1 MARKRTSKKGRRI
14 TRRWSRA
21 CRRCS
26 RWFAKLRRAVA
37 RRLRPWCPAVEVDL
51 QGRRGRRLR
60 KTIGI
65 VTRSH
70 LTGLGVTPPEH
81 LLVVVQRTVV
91 LEERPLAA
99 LMQVFEDG
107 PGRKRHVVFLALRAG
122 EQKVGDEEVVATLRQ
137 QLQHIVATELG
148 RVRSMPLAASSVQ
161 PEVELS
167 PPMTAQGST
176 ALDELVPS
184 PEVFGSVGGAFPTLA
199 GR

>member
-26 RWFAKLRRAVA
+26 RWFAELRRAVT
-37 RRLRPWCPAVEVDL
+37 RRLRPWHPAVEVDL

-70 LTGLGVTPPEH
+70 LAGLAVTPPEH

-148 RVRSMPLAASSVQ
+148 TVRSMPLAASRVQ
-161 PEVELS
+161 PDLDLVPLM
-167 PPMTAQGST
+167 PAQGST

-184 PEVFGSVGGAFPTLA
+184 PEVLGSASGVFPTLA

>member
-1 MARKRTSKKGRRI
+1 MARKKTNKKGRRI

-37 RRLRPWCPAVEVDL
+37 RRLRPWRPAVEVDL

-70 LTGLGVTPPEH
+70 LAGLSVTPPEH

-148 RVRSMPLAASSVQ
+148 TVRSMPLAAARVQ

-167 PPMTAQGST
+167 PPMTAQRST

-184 PEVFGSVGGAFPTLA
+184 PEVFGSANGVFPTVT